1 LLIFGGRG
9 LQAETKGLWLE
20 LCEQAANEQDP
31 DRLLDVVREINAVL
45 ELKIRRLNRGGP
57 QLGLDSSGLPRC
69 LLCGKPVP
77 LDTSKTDE
85 NGKDVHEECYV
96 LRMRLRRATSNDDAH
111 SE

>member
-1 LLIFGGRG
+1 M
-9 LQAETKGLWLE
+9 QAETKELWFE

-31 DRLLDVVREINAVL
+31 DRLLAVVREIDAAL
-45 ELKIRRLNRGGP
+45 ELKIQRLKQSGP
-57 QLGLDSSGLPRC
+57 QLGLDASGLPRC

-85 NGKDVHEECYV
+85 NGKAIHEECYV
-96 LRMRLRRATSNDDAH
+96 LRMRLRRATSKDDDSH